1 MIHLRICA
9 PWIKKKCLI
18 FEGIFRKLPNSSMR
32 KVFLVASFFFLVA
45 IAVAQQPPSAYLK
58 AKSDLEAKEYGL
70 AKLGFIPFLAEEK
83 FGALSNYAAFHSA
96 EAALQLGQAPEA
108 IELLLALK
116 GKSWEQ
122 SEAQIYLLGLAYFQN
137 NQLLEGL
144 QTMKTL
150 TREPF
155 TGKIY
160 RASFEK
166 LKTSSSSFLIT
177 HLNEF
182 KENQGYTAALAYV
195 LQQKVSM
202 SASERSTLN
211 QILQSDA
218 QKILKDRV
226 LDVVVILPFTS
237 NSEQALSSLET
248 NNFLLELYQ
257 GIALEVA
264 SLKAEGGAIQLHT
277 FDSKRD
283 LNYLNALVKDPTV
296 LAADVIIGPIYP
308 EETALI
314 SAFAE
319 VQKIPFIHPLS
330 NLGERFEENQFSY
343 LFRPSLSSL
352 ANGVVKT
359 LKFQVW
365 GTKIAIGY
373 SGSSRDEQLGILLQ
387 SQLEKEGFN
396 LVKVQKVDSKNVT
409 TFLQGL
415 GVRRGNRPSVDQVI
429 LLSDDPAIAQP
440 VFSLMESIST
450 EVPLLV
456 MDSWLG
462 FNFSNFEMLE
472 YANFYFISNNT
483 PKYHSK
489 EMNDFRNLFYEKH
502 LQFPSTNSIL
512 GAELVHWIH
521 SNAEFAQ
528 DFDLRPSL
536 DVKGEQPG
544 RLTWGFNFQ
553 KVNNNSYSP
562 VFKLESGELIPLN

>member
-18 FEGIFRKLPNSSMR
+18 FEGILRKLPNSSMR

-45 IAVAQQPPSAYLK
+45 FAVAQQPPSAYLK

-218 QKILKDRV
+218 QRILKDRV